1 MRNIAHM
8 TGRIRDE
15 ELGRYGVTL
24 MQSSVL
30 YMVKALGENATP
42 KNLSKWLF
50 REPPTISDGLARMEK
65 LGLIKKVPLNRR
77 GQIRILLTKAG
88 EQAYS
93 DSTLR
98 ASIQKI
104 MARVPPEKC
113 RELKLLLQE
122 MRQAVMEYMEL
133 APQDTILPAVPGA
146 RKSKRAGASAVEK
159 ERKSG

>member
-1 MRNIAHM
+1 M

-15 ELGRYGVTL
+15 ELSRYGVTL

-42 KNLSKWLF
+42 RNLSKWLF

-65 LGLIKKVPLNRR
+65 QGLIKKVPLNYR
-77 GQIRILLTKAG
+77 GQIRIVLTKTG
-88 EQAYS
+88 EQAYE

-98 ASIQKI
+98 TSIQKI

-113 RELKLLLQE
+113 RQLKSLLQE
-122 MRQAVMEYMEL
+122 VREAVMEYMEL
-133 APQDTILPAVPGA
+133 PPQEPIPPAKP
-146 RKSKRAGASAVEK
+146 RMRTLKRTNTAMGEK
-159 ERKSG
+159 Y